1 MEGVLEAD
9 GGVAGQC
16 EGTQC
21 HWTIHLKYLKMVTL
35 ISVYFN
41 TIILKGWK
49 DVYPLKIWILGE
61 IGLTSK
67 SLLP

>member
-1 MEGVLEAD
+1 MKAYCLIHRVQFCKMEGVLEAD

-41 TIILKGWK
+41 TIILKG
-49 DVYPLKIWILGE
+49 
-61 IGLTSK
+61 
-67 SLLP
+67 